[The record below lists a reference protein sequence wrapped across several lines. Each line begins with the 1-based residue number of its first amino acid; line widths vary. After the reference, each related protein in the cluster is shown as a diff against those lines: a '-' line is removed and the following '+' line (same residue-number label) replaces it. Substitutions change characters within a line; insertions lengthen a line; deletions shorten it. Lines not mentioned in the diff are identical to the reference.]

1 MMGRWAVG
9 FCGFALLVLSGLA
22 GAQQLL
28 KPRMDFVYFGAADC
42 PHCRAWEAYDLPRLM
57 ATSAFKEVHFHRV
70 DKPIPAPV
78 PSSAAFPAEIRQLR
92 DAIAEKLPGSG
103 SPMFAIAAENNI
115 VAAWRGVAKTP
126 EEILKIIA
134 DAQLSQMRVI
144 PNPPAP
150 VVAPAPAIPSPRAR
164 IPAPR

>member
-1 MMGRWAVG
+1 ML
-9 FCGFALLVLSGLA
+9 ALLLFSCTVS
-22 GAQQLL
+22 AQQLK
-28 KPRMDFVYFGAADC
+28 KPRMDFVYFGAEDC
-42 PHCRAWEAYDLPRLM
+42 PHCRMWEAHDLPRLM
-57 ATSAFKEVHFHRV
+57 ASSTFKEVHFYRV
-70 DKPIPAPV
+70 NKAIPAPV
-78 PSSAAFPAEIRQLR
+78 PSSSSFPSEIRHLR

-103 SPMFAIAAENNI
+103 SPMFSIVAEDNI
-115 VAAWRGVAKTP
+115 VATWRGVAKSP

-150 VVAPAPAIPSPRAR
+150 VAAPAPVVPGPRAR